1 MRVGRLA
8 EVVVALVYGE
18 LVVCVVQLRGGASID
33 MIQSCVACV
42 MVSVL
47 TTSLS
52 SSFFLRFHQ
61 LRAAAEHL
69 VRLLVHQTLQS
80 LWYLVMGL
88 QLSRLLLFHRWRW
101 RSIWL
106 LVLLGGLVRSKD
118 ILGIEAH
125 DCLSLIICS
134 LVLHLAGHCFS
145 LVGLELLDELVIVEI
160 ELIILDKSL
169 RCCDQV
175 IRWLI

>member
-1 MRVGRLA
+1 LRVGRLA

-69 VRLLVHQTLQS
+69 VRL